1 MSESVKYST
10 IRSTASKP
18 KTATSSV
25 SSSLGGPS
33 SIKTQSLK
41 SKTKTP
47 SFRLP
52 STKAVTSNVEST
64 IKTGTASI
72 KTGTK
77 KAETT
82 VKSVVKT
89 VEKTL
94 SPIVTPIVSVL
105 KSVERSLEKSTKS
118 SIKTLQESEINKRIN
133 KLIIF
138 PIMANGVSIIS
149 FMIIIF
155 GCLLIYKEM
164 NKDNPN
170 QTENKHLMG
179 KIVYETFNKEG
190 FESNDKK
197 IQKNQEEKDNNKV
210 KQNGYQNL
218 DEEECPNLNDAN
230 GSNFKVLKNGFCKT
244 FNSDK
249 VSDTCLNKR
258 CGELSKDSCDSTS
271 CCVRL
276 PDDTCVSGNSNGPIF
291 NKYINSDYYYFKGNK
306 IG

>member
-25 SSSLGGPS
+25 GSSFRVPS
-33 SIKTQSLK
+33 SIKTESQK
-41 SKTKTP
+41 SKTP
-47 SFRLP
+47 
-52 STKAVTSNVEST
+52 
-64 IKTGTASI
+64 GTATI

-77 KAETT
+77 KAEST
-82 VKSVVKT
+82 VKSVAKT

-105 KSVERSLEKSTKS
+105 KSVERSLEKSTKN

-164 NKDNPN
+164 NKDNQN
-170 QTENKHLMG
+170 QTEKKHLMG

-197 IQKNQEEKDNNKV
+197 IKKDQEEKENNKV

-218 DEEECPNLNDAN
+218 DEEECPNLNDDN
-230 GSNFKVLKNGFCKT
+230 GSNFKILKNGFCKT

-258 CGELSKDSCDSTS
+258 CGELSKDSCDTTS

-276 PDDTCVSGNSNGPIF
+276 PDNTCVSGNSNGPIF
-291 NKYINSDYYYFKGNK
+291 NKYMNSDYYYYKGNK